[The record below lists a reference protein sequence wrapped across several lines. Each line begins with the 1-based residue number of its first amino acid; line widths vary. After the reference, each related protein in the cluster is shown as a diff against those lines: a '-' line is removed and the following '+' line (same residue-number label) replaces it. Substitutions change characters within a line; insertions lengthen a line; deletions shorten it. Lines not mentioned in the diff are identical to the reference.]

1 MITDAK
7 KVCNN
12 ILNKYEMYSSSLLRR
27 LHAVRNLQI
36 DLQLKLLSQVLP
48 LFESLATSRVFGSQY
63 PAARRKTIWYFFV
76 IPFVIPYMLNCLS
89 SFLHTAHFLH
99 TPVQV
104 GQTYKFIA
112 IYIHIYIIYR
122 HVFRCSTAHQ
132 CSLVQS
138 GYVMATIYTQA
149 IVSDNRLLIV
159 SDNDIYIL
167 NVLF

>member
-112 IYIHIYIIYR
+112 IYIYI
-122 HVFRCSTAHQ
+122 
-132 CSLVQS
+132 
-138 GYVMATIYTQA
+138 
-149 IVSDNRLLIV
+149 
-159 SDNDIYIL
+159 
-167 NVLF
+167 